1 MINWTDD
8 NGWMNAV
15 MSGIWKLG
23 KATLGPLALV
33 LAVTQGF
40 IEAAL
45 IAMLEPIGDALDAF
59 VLNVDI
65 ASVNVD
71 LAKVNSMF
79 PIPEFLIMVGAY
91 TTLWGTVQGV
101 KWVLKFIPT
110 MG

>member
-1 MINWTDD
+1 MITWTDD

-15 MSGIWKLG
+15 MGGIWKLA
-23 KATLGPLALV
+23 KVSLAPIAAL
-33 LAVTQGF
+33 LMVTQGF
-40 IEAAL
+40 IEAGL
-45 IAMLEPIGDALDAF
+45 IAMLEPIGDALDAL

-101 KWVLKFIPT
+101 KWVLKFLPT